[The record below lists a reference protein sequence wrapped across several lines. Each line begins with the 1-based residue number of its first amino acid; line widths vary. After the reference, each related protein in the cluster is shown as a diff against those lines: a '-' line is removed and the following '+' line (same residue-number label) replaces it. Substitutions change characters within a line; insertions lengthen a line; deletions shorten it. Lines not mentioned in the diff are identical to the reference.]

1 MQEIFI
7 RTLASKAKYGL
18 VATSHSIG
26 LARSVGADKIYSLS
40 KKPDGKLNLSR
51 FGDAYTPSVTNAI
64 NELGYSQFVELGET
78 IFC

>member
-7 RTLASKAKYGL
+7 RTLASKAKKYGL

-40 KKPDGKLNLSR
+40 KKPDGKLNLSI
-51 FGDAYTPSVTNAI
+51 DS
-64 NELGYSQFVELGET
+64 ET
-78 IFC
+78 LIPHR